1 VLSSPRWTWFGAAL
15 AVALVAGCSGGDELS
30 GGHASDGSGG
40 ASTTTASA
48 NGGSTP
54 SGDAGGAGGA
64 GGGGSKTP
72 ELYALLAELRAD
84 VQGTLLAESKKK
96 GWPAPVEGGLLFVSA
111 DPSLTELAGDH
122 DMFAGTPMHQD
133 HGFAW
138 LVIDPPSGE
147 HYKFTD
153 GTTFT
158 SDPWSRAYTYDSYGE
173 MSLAKVSGA
182 HLERHFGVGD
192 ATLEA
197 RTVRASI
204 PAGAIT
210 HELYAHDG
218 QNLFDPGAAYGGWHL
233 QDTAPDGMLIVGIDN
248 SPARMDEYTHVEDD
262 IDGQTLGGQA
272 EAYAEFLEH
281 TVRPLIRAHY
291 GEPGPVGTLGSSLGG
306 LVSLVIADRYP
317 GEFAFAGSMSGTM
330 GWGSIGA
337 GVHNQTIF
345 QRYAAHGHEAPILY
359 VDSGGSGDTCADSD
373 GDGVDDDDPNASD
386 NYCENLQ
393 TKNVLLSIGYT
404 EGTDL
409 FYWYEP
415 GATHDEASW
424 AARVSRP
431 LQVFAGL

>member
-1 VLSSPRWTWFGAAL
+1 VRSLRWAWFASAL
-15 AVALVAGCSGGDELS
+15 ALPLAFGCGGGELGSG
-30 GGHASDGSGG
+30 GGHATDGSGG
-40 ASTTTASA
+40 ASTSSAA
-48 NGGSTP
+48 NGGATS
-54 SGDAGGAGGA
+54 SGGDEGGAGGQ
-64 GGGGSKTP
+64 GGGATTSD
-72 ELYALLAELRAD
+72 LDALLAELRGD
-84 VQGTLLAESKKK
+84 VQGTLLAQSKKS
-96 GWPAPVEGGLLFVSA
+96 GWPAPVEKGLLFVSA

-122 DMFAGTPMHQD
+122 DAWAGTAMHVDQ
-133 HGFAW
+133 GFAW
-138 LVIDPPSGE
+138 LVIDPPKDE

-158 SDPWSRAYTYDSYGE
+158 SDPWSRQYTYDGYGE
-173 MSLAKVSGA
+173 MSLAKTTGA
-182 HLERHFGVGD
+182 RLERHFGVGD
-192 ATLEA
+192 AALAE
-197 RTVRASI
+197 RTVRAWI

-210 HELYAHDG
+210 RELYAHDG
-218 QNLFDPGAAYGGWHL
+218 QNLFDPNAAYGGWHL
-233 QDTAPDGMLIVGIDN
+233 QDAAPDGMLIVGIDN
-248 SPARMDEYTHVEDD
+248 TPARMDEYTHVADD
-262 IDGQTLGGQA
+262 IDGQTFGGQA
-272 EAYAEFLEH
+272 EAYAELLEH

-317 GEFAFAGSMSGTM
+317 GEYVFAASMSGTM

-337 GVHNQTIF
+337 GFHNQTIF

-359 VDSGGSGDTCADSD
+359 VDSGGSGSSCADSD
-373 GDGVDDDDPNASD
+373 GDGVDDDDATESD

-393 TKNVLLSIGYT
+393 TKNVLLSLGYT

-424 AARVSRP
+424 SARVFRP